1 VLQRLASMDEKAFLI
16 GDIVER
22 KDNHEP
28 IAWIDEDNS
37 CQ

>member
-1 VLQRLASMDEKAFLI
+1 MDEKAFII

-22 KDNHEP
+22 KDNTEP
-28 IAWIDEDNS
+28 IEWLVEDDV